1 MKDKLLSAIIDN
13 TKNSTIV
20 WYRTKSMFNSESA
33 HYYECKLHDGSLVKL
48 EVHLNKDN
56 LRFDYCNHIIIENK
70 KLVDG
75 RLFIH
80 IYDNKKVAEIGQ
92 IVYQMYVNP
101 NIAPRIQSQDQVLSD
116 IITAIPTKEQSRD
129 NKILEIIGDVEN
141 KFPWA
146 MSEESQKK
154 LVKID
159 QEVDEKM
166 DQNKDETKKENKSK
180 LRKILSVLLLN
191 KWCKTRS

>member
-1 MKDKLLSAIIDN
+1 
-13 TKNSTIV
+13 
-20 WYRTKSMFNSESA
+20 MF
-33 HYYECKLHDGSLVKL
+33 
-48 EVHLNKDN
+48 
-56 LRFDYCNHIIIENK
+56 
-70 KLVDG
+70 
-75 RLFIH
+75 
-80 IYDNKKVAEIGQ
+80 
-92 IVYQMYVNP
+92 VNP

-159 QEVDEKM
+159 QEVDEKI